1 MVNSGAFDN
10 TPVQEAVPKVVAWL
24 EEHGL
29 GEGAVTYRLHDWL
42 ISRQRYWG
50 APIPMITCA
59 TCGIVPVPYEELPV
73 LLPDDVEFM
82 PTGESPLKSPGLSDG
97 PVPCV
102 WRRGQRETDTM
113 DTFMCSS
120 WYQYAYMNAHW
131 KATEPLH
138 ADDIPYD
145 PQEGRTGSRRSV
157 HWRH

>member
-24 EEHGL
+24 EECGL
-29 GEGAVTYRLHDWL
+29 GTGAVTYRLHDWL

-82 PTGESPLKSPGLSDG
+82 PTRVAAEISPGLSDG
-97 PVPCV
+97 PVPHV
-102 WRRGQRETDTM
+102 WRRGQTRNRYHGHLYVFELVPVCLHE
-113 DTFMCSS
+113 F
-120 WYQYAYMNAHW
+120 HW

-145 PQEGRTGSRRSV
+145 PQEGAY
-157 HWRH
+157 WLP

>member
-24 EEHGL
+24 EERGL
-29 GEGAVTYRLHDWL
+29 GKGAVTYRLHDWL

-82 PTGESPLKSPGLSDG
+82 PTGESPLKYHQGFQTVQCPD
-97 PVPCV
+97 V
-102 WRRGQRETDTM
+102 WRRGQTRNRYHGHLYVFELVPVCLHEFPLESDG
-113 DTFMCSS
+113 
-120 WYQYAYMNAHW
+120 
-131 KATEPLH
+131 AT
-138 ADDIPYD
+138 A
-145 PQEGRTGSRRSV
+145 RR
-157 HWRH
+157 

>member
-59 TCGIVPVPYEELPV
+59 TCGIVPVPYEALPV

-82 PTGESPLKSPGLSDG
+82 PTGESPLKYHQGFQT
-97 PVPCV
+97 VQCV
-102 WRRGQRETDTM
+102 RRAAV
-113 DTFMCSS
+113 S
-120 WYQYAYMNAHW
+120 
-131 KATEPLH
+131 ATRNRYHGHLYVFELVSVCLH
-138 ADDIPYD
+138 ERLLESVRA
-145 PQEGRTGSRRSV
+145 TARR
-157 HWRH
+157 